1 MTLHVPVGCK
11 EIYASIRDWNF
22 GTIIDDLENTTSI
35 TDIESSENEG
45 INYTAPFKVYNAQG
59 QLVGDS
65 LGELSNGLYIIRQG
79 NKTEKKLVK

>member
-11 EIYASIRDWNF
+11 ENYASIPAWDF

-35 TDIESSENEG
+35 TDIESGENEG
-45 INYTAPFKVYNAQG
+45 INYAEPFEVYNIQG
-59 QLVGDS
+59 QYVGTT
-65 LGELSNGLYIIRQG
+65 LGELSRGLYIIRQG